1 MITVIAISL
10 ATTLCLLGLYTW
22 KPWNCFVCEKRSGW
36 FSNPGRYTDGGP
48 ICSDCIKKGQ

>member
-10 ATTLCLLGLYTW
+10 ATLCLLWLYTW